1 MTNHTGSVESIVQ
14 NQVSWITF
22 AHPQHN
28 SMPGGQLE
36 KLTDHILSEG
46 QNPESK
52 IIVLQSKGDRTFC
65 AGANFAELIGI
76 RDIAEGKQFF
86 SGFARVILAMRDCGK
101 IIIGRVQGKA
111 VGGGLGLL
119 AATDYCM
126 ATKWALVRLSELSIG
141 IGPFVIEPAISR
153 KVGKAAFSQLA
164 LNPSEW
170 QTASWAKDKG
180 LYQECFDH
188 IEQLDDYLVRYLTKM
203 TAYQRPALN
212 EMKKML
218 WEGTE
223 NWPSLLEIRAQK
235 SATLLL
241 ENSTQSLLRSQI
253 NE

>member
-1 MTNHTGSVESIVQ
+1 MTGHQGSVESTIK

-28 SMPGGQLE
+28 SMPGYQLDL
-36 KLTDHILSEG
+36 LTARILFEG

-52 IIVLQSKGDRTFC
+52 IIVLQSAGDRTFC
-65 AGANFAELIGI
+65 AGANFGELMNI
-76 RDIAEGKQFF
+76 RNLEEGKHFF
-86 SGFARVILAMRDCGK
+86 SGFAKVILAMRDCGK

-126 ATKWALVRLSELSIG
+126 ATKWALVRLSELSLG

-170 QTASWAKDKG
+170 QSASWARDKG
-180 LYQECFDH
+180 LYQEYFDH
-188 IEQLDDYLVRYLTKM
+188 VDQLDQYLVRYLDTM
-203 TAYQRPALN
+203 TSYHSLALS

-218 WEGTE
+218 WQGTE
-223 NWPSLLEIRAQK
+223 DWPSLLESRAEK

-241 ENSTQSLLRSQI
+241 EDSTQALLRSQI
-253 NE
+253 K